1 MRKKLLSKVMLLL
14 TMLVMGASSV
24 LGATVTGTIT
34 FGNASGSTNI
44 NRATITGQDDLGNTW
59 TITTVGTDSWT
70 PSASYSQ
77 VGSSKKPATSI
88 TFTTTLQTNQ
98 QITALSTKMG
108 GFSGT
113 AGTIT
118 LKVDETTVGT
128 GSLNGTSDVT
138 TSATT
143 GATGKTLMITV
154 TGISKGVKCYNISY
168 SYEVQTDPI
177 DPTIVVNETE
187 NVAYGSTFT
196 VDDSMI
202 EGGDITVTS
211 ANEAIATVD
220 GLVITSVAVGTTTI
234 TVSTAANSNYNAGS
248 ETFTLN
254 VTAPEGK
261 TTAPVVTTSETAT
274 LDFSTNGW
282 ELPEGSANKATE
294 SANFSNGTY
303 TITLAAADG
312 YYFNTD
318 GYLLLGKS
326 GSTLT
331 LPAFDKK
338 VAKIEVTGTST
349 ASGSVVQNIY
359 VGENAVSTATTG
371 AKDVTNS
378 YEIASDYQAIGTI
391 YTLKV
396 TSKHNTQITKIEV
409 YFTSDATYTE
419 DVTLNAKGYATYASV
434 NPLDFSDDSAF
445 SAWAVTDIQGTT
457 ITFEKI
463 TGAVKGGEGV
473 LLKGEANATI
483 SIPSADATEG
493 LSNNL
498 LEGTL
503 APTYV
508 GDGEYYGLS
517 GEEFVPVTAGT
528 VKTGKA
534 ILDAELIPAG
544 VKGFTFVFNGA
555 DGVQRVETVSAEEA
569 AKIFD
574 LNGRRLS
581 RMQKGVNIVN
591 GKKVLVK

>member
-1 MRKKLLSKVMLLL
+1 
-14 TMLVMGASSV
+14 MLVMGASSV
-24 LGATVTGTIT
+24 LGATKTGTIT
-34 FGNASGSTNI
+34 FGTNNVKINAASV
-44 NRATITGQDDLGNTW
+44 TGTDDLGNSW
-59 TITTVGTDSWT
+59 TITTVGTTSFT
-70 PSASYSQ
+70 PAAAYSQ
-77 VGSSKKPATSI
+77 VGSAKKPATSI
-88 TFTTTLQTNQ
+88 TFTTTLQANQ
-98 QITALSTKMG
+98 QITAMSALMS

-113 AGTIT
+113 AGTVT
-118 LKVDETTVGT
+118 LKVGETIVGT
-128 GSLNGTSDVT
+128 GSLSGATEVT
-138 TSATT
+138 TSATNK
-143 GATGKTLMITV
+143 ATGKTLTV
-154 TGISKGVKCYNISY
+154 TVTDISKGVAVHNISY

-211 ANEAIATVD
+211 ANNAVATVD
-220 GLVITSVAVGTTTI
+220 GLVITPVAVGTTTI

-282 ELPEGSANKATE
+282 KLPEGSANKATE

-312 YYFNTD
+312 YYYNTN

-338 VAKIEVTGTST
+338 VAKIEVTGTSG

-396 TSKHNTQITKIEV
+396 TSNHNTQITKIEV

-457 ITFEKI
+457 ITFEQI

-508 GDGEYYGLS
+508 SDGEYYGLS